1 MPSPPP
7 DRAAPGGPGDEGGI
21 SIEEIEDAV
30 VDGDSP
36 VPVRSGTAR
45 AALSHRTF
53 RIVFLGAFA
62 SNIGTW
68 MQNVVLGAYAYDLTH
83 SSTFVGVIIFAQLG
97 PTLILPMFGGLLA
110 DKVDRKRFLIT
121 LAIEQ
126 LVFSLGVALVV
137 LSPHPSHVLLVL
149 MVLGVGCGSAMFGPA
164 YAAVLPGLV
173 GRADLPGAISL
184 NSAQM
189 NASRVIGPVI
199 GGLLYS
205 LVGPA
210 WIFAGNAV
218 TYLFVVGALLL
229 VTLPAV
235 PQGPAHASRWR
246 ELTAGVTAARQDRV
260 VGRCLVTVFVFS
272 LLALAFIGQM
282 PVVAAHNLGINLSGS
297 PDYGI
302 LYACFGF
309 GALTGAISI
318 GTVFART
325 SKPLLVRVCLVGYSL
340 TLAGFALERSTVP
353 AYVNVAVVGA
363 FYFAFITALNTT
375 LQARLH
381 ENVRG
386 RVMALWMM
394 GFGGTVGLGNLLA
407 GPVVAA
413 VGITTVLLF
422 GAGVALF
429 LAWYADVPQPRG
441 ASGGAQGRVGPVG
454 LAQRLL
460 VELAVLAPRQ
470 PVGEVDRLRALVV
483 RQVVA
488 AERQE
493 LRLERRAGLDP
504 GGGLDD
510 RLDLLPH
517 LGLGHPEDGHV
528 LDRRGAA
535 RGRPRS
541 PGGRC
546 SRRRRRS

>member
-1 MPSPPP
+1 MPP
-7 DRAAPGGPGDEGGI
+7 DPSQGPARDELI
-21 SIEEIEDAV
+21 SLEEIEDAV
-30 VDGDSP
+30 IDGDSP
-36 VPVRSGTAR
+36 LPPRRGTAR

-97 PTLILPMFGGLLA
+97 PTLLLPMVGGLLA
-110 DKVDRKRFLIT
+110 DKVDRKRLLIV

-137 LSPHPSHVLLVL
+137 ASPHPSHVLLVV
-149 MVLGVGCGSAMFGPA
+149 MVLLVGCGSAMFGPT
-164 YAAVLPGLV
+164 YSAVLPGLV
-173 GRADLPGAISL
+173 GKEDLPGAISL

-199 GGLLYS
+199 GGVLYS
-205 LVGPA
+205 LIGPA
-210 WIFAGNAV
+210 WVFTANAA
-218 TYLFVVGALLL
+218 TYLFVVAALMI

-235 PQGPAHASRWR
+235 PQPPGEAQPASRWKQ
-246 ELTAGVTAARQDRV
+246 LTAGITVAREDQV

-282 PVVAAHNLGINLSGS
+282 PVVAAHNLGINLSKS

-302 LYACFGF
+302 LYACFGT
-309 GALTGAISI
+309 GALAGAISI

-325 SKPLLVRVCLVGYSL
+325 SKPMLVRVCLVGYSL
-340 TLAGFALERSTVP
+340 ALCAFALERAPAP
-353 AYVNVAVVGA
+353 AYGTVAVTGA

-375 LQARLH
+375 LQARLS
-381 ENVRG
+381 ESVRG

-394 GFGGTVGLGNLLA
+394 GFGGTVGIGNLLI

-422 GAGVALF
+422 GAAVALA
-429 LAWYADVPQPRG
+429 LAWYADVRTPPEVQVVLG
-441 ASGGAQGRVGPVG
+441 AE
-454 LAQRLL
+454 LAQ
-460 VELAVLAPRQ
+460 
-470 PVGEVDRLRALVV
+470 
-483 RQVVA
+483 
-488 AERQE
+488 
-493 LRLERRAGLDP
+493 
-504 GGGLDD
+504 
-510 RLDLLPH
+510 
-517 LGLGHPEDGHV
+517 
-528 LDRRGAA
+528 
-535 RGRPRS
+535 
-541 PGGRC
+541 
-546 SRRRRRS
+546 